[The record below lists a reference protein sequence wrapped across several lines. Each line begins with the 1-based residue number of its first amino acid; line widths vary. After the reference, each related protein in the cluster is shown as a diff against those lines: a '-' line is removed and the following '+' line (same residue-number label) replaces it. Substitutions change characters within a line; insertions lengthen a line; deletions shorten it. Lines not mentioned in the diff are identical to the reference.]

1 MCIHTQ
7 VESVVLFWVL
17 LRDVLLRMMPSA
29 RIPYDGTATFAD
41 IGCGS
46 GRALVAAALLP
57 FILSADDGNDDG
69 NDDEDNA
76 ESAEASFF
84 AQCYGVEILAPLAE
98 AAVTAGEK
106 LAAMGE
112 VIDDGMNY
120 VDNVARRGGK
130 LLVECGKLEESIESW
145 AGCDVVYA
153 ASTCFSKALLGAVIE
168 NAAQNMRP
176 GALLISLRMPDQ
188 DTEYARTLA
197 RAFEPEV
204 SLGPYFMSWG
214 SSVVHCFVKK

>member
-1 MCIHTQ
+1 MPTACI
-7 VESVVLFWVL
+7 
-17 LRDVLLRMMPSA
+17 PSN
-29 RIPYDGTATFAD
+29 GSATFAD

-46 GRALVAAALLP
+46 GRALAAAALLP
-57 FILSADDGNDDG
+57 LILSTDDGDVDDNDG
-69 NDDEDNA
+69 VHDDDN
-76 ESAEASFF
+76 AEASFF
-84 AQCYGVEILAPLAE
+84 TQCFGVEILAPLAD
-98 AAVTAGEK
+98 AAVAAGEK
-106 LAAMGE
+106 LVALGE
-112 VIDDGMNY
+112 VIDDDTNNM
-120 VDNVARRGGK
+120 DNVARRAGRM
-130 LLVECGKLEESIESW
+130 LVECGKLEDSVESW

-168 NAAQNMRP
+168 NAAQNMRA

-197 RAFEPEV
+197 SAFEPEV